1 MTLTNVPLRLP
12 SVSRRCPSSLLTHSL
27 SVPMQHQLQQMHCS
41 FVSTGFLSLS
51 LPFRAL
57 RSFLR
62 CVLRIHFLHFHL
74 ISSCNFICLIT
85 SALCTSHLSFV
96 SVLSACEWRWC
107 APQDCWRGV
116 ECSALLQRNGTFERK
131 QLLV

>member
-1 MTLTNVPLRLP
+1 MCHFAFLLFHAAVLLLCSLTRFLCQCNTNCSKCIAHLFRPVSSPFPCR
-12 SVSRRCPSSLLTHSL
+12 SVRSAPFFD
-27 SVPMQHQLQQMHCS
+27 VS
-41 FVSTGFLSLS
+41 FAYT
-51 LPFRAL
+51 
-57 RSFLR
+57 
-62 CVLRIHFLHFHL
+62 FLHFHL
-74 ISSCNFICLIT
+74 ISSCDFICLIT